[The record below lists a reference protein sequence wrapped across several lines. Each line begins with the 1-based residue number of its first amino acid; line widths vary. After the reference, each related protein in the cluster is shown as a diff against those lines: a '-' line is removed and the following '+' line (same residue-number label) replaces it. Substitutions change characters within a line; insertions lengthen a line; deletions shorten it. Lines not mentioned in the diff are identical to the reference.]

1 MTNENAYSY
10 STVVKLSFDEALLKT
25 TEALKEKGFGILTK
39 IDVKAKMK
47 EKIDKDM
54 DDYLILGACNP
65 KLASQALD
73 AEQEIGLL
81 MPCNVIVYRKEEKTI
96 VSAQLPSTMMAIT
109 GNSRVCKVA
118 EKAEELLKSVIDL
131 LSS

>member
-1 MTNENAYSY
+1 MTNKNAYSY
-10 STVVKLSFDEALLKT
+10 STVVKLSFDDALQKT
-25 TEALKEKGFGILTK
+25 TEVLKEHGFGILTK

-65 KLASQALD
+65 TLAAEALD

-81 MPCNVIVYRKEEKTI
+81 MPCNVIVYRKGDKTI

-109 GNSRVCKVA
+109 GNSSVCKVA